1 MFYQKDYFKR
11 IFLSLLFVYL
21 FSSSPIISLPV
32 ADELPDVIE
41 ICTDAEWPPYD
52 YKDPRNKNKPVGATI
67 DILHEIFKRR
77 NMKIDIKILPWKRCE
92 HRVERG
98 QSHMIIDLSINPE
111 REKKYLISDPLY
123 ELKHAFYY
131 EKSRYPEG
139 PDIRAVEDVNNFSV
153 GSILGYNLDIYKF
166 DISKVDSGAATIERL
181 LKKLRLR
188 YIDLVIGYIEIYQ
201 GLAAIGRID
210 LSGLD
215 YIEIP
220 ETPSKLYYVMFTRK
234 KGKGGKKLLEIFN
247 QGLEQLKSEG
257 YYHRVFQKY
266 GIPVE

>member
-1 MFYQKDYFKR
+1 VHLFTTR
-11 IFLSLLFVYL
+11 HIIFLSE
-21 FSSSPIISLPV
+21 
-32 ADELPDVIE
+32 ADELPDVIQ

-52 YKDPRNKNKPVGATI
+52 YKDPQNKNKPVGATI

-92 HRVERG
+92 YRVETG

-111 REKKYLISDPLY
+111 REKKYLISAPLY

-131 EKSRYPEG
+131 KKARYPDG
-139 PDIRAVEDVNNFSV
+139 PEIRTVEDVNMFSV
-153 GSILGYNLDIYKF
+153 GAILGYNLDIYKF
-166 DISKVDSGAATIERL
+166 DISKVDSGAVTIDRL

-188 YIDLVIGYIEIYQ
+188 YIDLAIGYIEIYQ
-201 GLAAIGRID
+201 GLAAIGQID
-210 LSGLD
+210 LTGLD

-220 ETPSKLYYVMFTRK
+220 ETPSKQYYVMFTRK
-234 KGKGGKKLLEIFN
+234 KGKGGKQLLKMFN
-247 QGLEQLKSEG
+247 HGLEQLKSEG
-257 YYHRVFQKY
+257 YYQKVFEKY